1 VMRMENDGK
10 YSLVYETNSVPLINA
25 ALEQAGKE
33 QSKTSLLKDAETQ
46 REKNVCDSLQAVNE
60 AVEHASEA

>member
-1 VMRMENDGK
+1 
-10 YSLVYETNSVPLINA
+10 LINA

-60 AVEHASEA
+60 AVEHASAA